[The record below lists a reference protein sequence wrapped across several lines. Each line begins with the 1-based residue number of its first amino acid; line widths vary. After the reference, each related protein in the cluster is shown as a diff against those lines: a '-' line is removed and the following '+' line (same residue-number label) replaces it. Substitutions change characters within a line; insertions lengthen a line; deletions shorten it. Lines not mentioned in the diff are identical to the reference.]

1 MFGIVKQ
8 LKRIAD
14 ALEEQI
20 NQQERIHALWII
32 NQNIATE
39 HLELSKMQAHAYICD
54 VEARLQRTTPARDGN
69 GKFAKKA
76 PQTFT
81 VILRDKGA
89 DAIDTIKTVRKV
101 LNNSLKEA
109 HALVIGVP
117 SVLAK
122 NVSKEEVAVIS
133 QLFHGGATLEIKT
146 GEAV

>member
-14 ALEEQI
+14 ALESQVG
-20 NQQERIHALWII
+20 QQGRISSLWSISI
-32 NQNIATE
+32 EISREN
-39 HLELSKMQAHAYICD
+39 LELSRMQARAYLRD

-81 VILRDKGA
+81 VILRDKGV
-89 DAIDTIKTVRKV
+89 DAIDTIKTVRKA

-109 HALVIGVP
+109 HTLVMGVP

-146 GEAV
+146 GEEV